1 MEEGG
6 GRPHFFITL
15 VLEGGG
21 SRRTK
26 DIRQLSNPEKGTLK
40 YGVTIK
46 AVQQFDFEAFVEW
59 RKLLNPSPSAAAG

>member
-15 VLEGGG
+15 FLGGG
-21 SRRTK
+21 IEEDERYSPTFKSR
-26 DIRQLSNPEKGTLK
+26 KGTLK
-40 YGVTIK
+40 YGVNIK